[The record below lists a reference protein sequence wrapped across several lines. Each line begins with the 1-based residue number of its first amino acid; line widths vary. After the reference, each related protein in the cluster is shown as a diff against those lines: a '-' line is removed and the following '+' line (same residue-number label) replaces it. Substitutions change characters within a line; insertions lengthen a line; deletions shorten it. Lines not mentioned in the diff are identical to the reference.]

1 MFSPLFQSLL
11 KEDPLSRIQREII
24 EVTEREREFKEGHF
38 RINRLMSESTID
50 VNKQNG
56 HVNGNGDEDHHH
68 PQKTLNR
75 AVSTSHLL
83 GPISPSPP
91 AAPALFNSNGYT
103 RRFTPQ
109 TGTKGIMQRFI
120 ANKGKLPV
128 TSPVGGGPLVPHAP
142 LTPVASSP
150 AAPLPQP
157 LAFPVSP
164 VVAPAV
170 VSPPIISRSAEGK
183 PIRKGYVPVEEKI
196 QKELR
201 EMKDREHELK
211 RMRKKQKPFDIDLSD
226 NETSSESE
234 DEEIPMPGKLKA
246 TKSIGELYEALNEE
260 LRSPSPRNSSGHE
273 SIGSLKPAKSLA
285 ELCELSPGQEFLA
298 PSSTRLIAQW
308 ESIIQQKQEAGAA

>member
-1 MFSPLFQSLL
+1 MEAVFIYSFFHSFQSLL
-11 KEDPLSRIQREII
+11 REDPLSRIQREII

-38 RINRLMSESTID
+38 RINRLLSESTID

-56 HVNGNGDEDHHH
+56 HVNGDAEEK
-68 PQKTLNR
+68 PQKILNR
-75 AVSTSHLL
+75 AVSTSHLM

-91 AAPALFNSNGYT
+91 TTPASLNTNGYT

-128 TSPVGGGPLVPHAP
+128 TSPVST
-142 LTPVASSP
+142 TPPTAI
-150 AAPLPQP
+150 AAPL
-157 LAFPVSP
+157 AFTPSPIAPVVSP
-164 VVAPAV
+164 VIVPV
-170 VSPPIISRSAEGK
+170 VITRTAEGK
-183 PIRKGYVPVEEKI
+183 PMRKGYVPVEEKI

-211 RMRKKQKPFDIDLSD
+211 RMRKKQKPFDIELSD

-234 DEEIPMPGKLKA
+234 DEEIPMPGKLKP
-246 TKSIGELYEALNEE
+246 TKSIGELYEALNED
-260 LRSPSPRNSSGHE
+260 LRSPSPRNSSGHD
-273 SIGSLKPAKSLA
+273 SLGSLKPAKSLA
-285 ELCELSPGQEFLA
+285 ELCELAPGQEFLA

>member
-1 MFSPLFQSLL
+1 MTESML
-11 KEDPLSRIQREII
+11 KEDSLSRIQREIY

-38 RINRLMSESTID
+38 RINRLFSESTID
-50 VNKQNG
+50 VTKQNG
-56 HVNGNGDEDHHH
+56 HVNGDAD
-68 PQKTLNR
+68 PQRTLNR

-83 GPISPSPP
+83 GPIGPTTP
-91 AAPALFNSNGYT
+91 ATPTTLNTNGYT

-109 TGTKGIMQRFI
+109 NGTKGIMQRFI
-120 ANKGKLPV
+120 ANKGKLP
-128 TSPVGGGPLVPHAP
+128 A
-142 LTPVASSP
+142 SP
-150 AAPLPQP
+150 ASATTPTAIAPQLI
-157 LAFPVSP
+157 FPPTAITP

-170 VSPPIISRSAEGK
+170 ITRTSEGK
-183 PIRKGYVPVEEKI
+183 PVRKGFVPVEEKI

-211 RMRKKQKPFDIDLSD
+211 KMRKKQKPFDIDLSD
-226 NETSSESE
+226 IEMTSES
-234 DEEIPMPGKLKA
+234 DEEDIPLPGKLKA

-260 LRSPSPRNSSGHE
+260 LRSPSPRNSSGQE
-273 SIGSLKPAKSLA
+273 SLGSLKPAKSLA

>member
-1 MFSPLFQSLL
+1 ML

-38 RINRLMSESTID
+38 RINRLFSESTID

-56 HVNGNGDEDHHH
+56 HFNGDIDA
-68 PQKTLNR
+68 KTPRPLNR
-75 AVSTSHLL
+75 AVSTSQLM
-83 GPISPSPP
+83 GPVNHTPAV
-91 AAPALFNSNGYT
+91 AAPASLNTNGYT

-120 ANKGKLPV
+120 ANKGKLPAP
-128 TSPVGGGPLVPHAP
+128 SPVAAI
-142 LTPVASSP
+142 TPVSL
-150 AAPLPQP
+150 APP
-157 LAFPVSP
+157 LAFTPSP
-164 VVAPAV
+164 IVAPPADAV
-170 VSPPIISRSAEGK
+170 PPINRTPEGK
-183 PIRKGYVPVEEKI
+183 PVRKGYVPVEEKI

-226 NETSSESE
+226 NETNSESD
-234 DEEIPMPGKLKA
+234 DEEIPMPGKLKV
-246 TKSIGELYEALNEE
+246 TKSIGELYEALTDE
-260 LRSPSPRNSSGHE
+260 LRSPSPKNSSGHE
-273 SIGSLKPAKSLA
+273 SLSSLKPAKSLA

>member
-1 MFSPLFQSLL
+1 ML

-38 RINRLMSESTID
+38 RINRLLSESTID
-50 VNKQNG
+50 INQQNG
-56 HVNGNGDEDHHH
+56 HVNGDHI

-83 GPISPSPP
+83 GPIAPSLPP
-91 AAPALFNSNGYT
+91 AQTTLNTNGYT

-109 TGTKGIMQRFI
+109 NGTKGIMQRFI
-120 ANKGKLPV
+120 ANKGKMPTTPV
-128 TSPVGGGPLVPHAP
+128 TATPTTALPPLV
-142 LTPVASSP
+142 
-150 AAPLPQP
+150 
-157 LAFPVSP
+157 FPTSP
-164 VVAPAV
+164 VVAPV
-170 VSPPIISRSAEGK
+170 ITSPPVITRTPEGK
-183 PIRKGYVPVEEKI
+183 PVRKGFVPVEEKI

-211 RMRKKQKPFDIDLSD
+211 KMRKKSKPFDLELSD

-234 DEEIPMPGKLKA
+234 DEEIPMPGKLKQ

-260 LRSPSPRNSSGHE
+260 LRSPSPRNSSGQD

-285 ELCELSPGQEFLA
+285 QLCELSPGQEFLA

>member
-1 MFSPLFQSLL
+1 ML

-38 RINRLMSESTID
+38 RVNRLLSESTID
-50 VNKQNG
+50 INQQNG
-56 HVNGNGDEDHHH
+56 HVNGDHI

-83 GPISPSPP
+83 GPIAPSLPP
-91 AAPALFNSNGYT
+91 AQTTLNTNGYT

-109 TGTKGIMQRFI
+109 NGTKGIMQRFI
-120 ANKGKLPV
+120 ANKGKMPTTPV
-128 TSPVGGGPLVPHAP
+128 TATPTTALPPLV
-142 LTPVASSP
+142 
-150 AAPLPQP
+150 
-157 LAFPVSP
+157 FPTSP
-164 VVAPAV
+164 VVAPV
-170 VSPPIISRSAEGK
+170 ITSPPVITRTPEGK
-183 PIRKGYVPVEEKI
+183 PVRKGFVPVEEKI

-211 RMRKKQKPFDIDLSD
+211 KMRKKSKPFDLELSD

-234 DEEIPMPGKLKA
+234 DEEIPMPGKLKQ

-260 LRSPSPRNSSGHE
+260 LRSPSPRNSSGQD

-285 ELCELSPGQEFLA
+285 QLCELSPGQEFLA

>member
-1 MFSPLFQSLL
+1 ML

-38 RINRLMSESTID
+38 RINRLLSESTID
-50 VNKQNG
+50 INQQNG
-56 HVNGNGDEDHHH
+56 HVNGDHI

-83 GPISPSPP
+83 GPIAPSLPP
-91 AAPALFNSNGYT
+91 AQTTLNTNGYT

-109 TGTKGIMQRFI
+109 NGTKGIMQRFI
-120 ANKGKLPV
+120 ANKGKMPTTPV
-128 TSPVGGGPLVPHAP
+128 TATPTTALPPLV
-142 LTPVASSP
+142 
-150 AAPLPQP
+150 
-157 LAFPVSP
+157 FPTSP
-164 VVAPAV
+164 VVAPV
-170 VSPPIISRSAEGK
+170 ITSPPVITRTPEGK
-183 PIRKGYVPVEEKI
+183 PVRKGCVPVEEKI

-211 RMRKKQKPFDIDLSD
+211 KMRKKSKPFDLELSD

-234 DEEIPMPGKLKA
+234 DEEIPMPGKLKQ

-260 LRSPSPRNSSGHE
+260 LRSPSPRNSSGQD

-285 ELCELSPGQEFLA
+285 QLCELSPGQEFLA

>member
-1 MFSPLFQSLL
+1 MGESLL

-38 RINRLMSESTID
+38 RVNRMMSESTIEM
-50 VNKQNG
+50 NHQNG
-56 HVNGNGDEDHHH
+56 HMNGDAEK
-68 PQKTLNR
+68 PPRTLNR
-75 AVSTSHLL
+75 AVSTSQLL
-83 GPISPSPP
+83 GPIAPSPP
-91 AAPALFNSNGYT
+91 TPPTLLNTNGYT

-109 TGTKGIMQRFI
+109 NGTKGIMQRFI
-120 ANKGKLPV
+120 ANKGKLP
-128 TSPVGGGPLVPHAP
+128 TNSPM
-142 LTPVASSP
+142 TPTSP
-150 AAPLPQP
+150 AAFAPPLIFTP
-157 LAFPVSP
+157 SP
-164 VVAPAV
+164 VVASI
-170 VSPPIISRSAEGK
+170 SPTTPIITRTPEGK
-183 PIRKGYVPVEEKI
+183 PVRKGYVPVEEKI
-196 QKELR
+196 QKELQ

-211 RMRKKQKPFDIDLSD
+211 RMRKKQRPFDLELSD

-246 TKSIGELYEALNEE
+246 TKSIGELYEALNDE

-308 ESIIQQKQEAGAA
+308 ESIIQQKHETGAA

>member
-1 MFSPLFQSLL
+1 MGESLL

-56 HVNGNGDEDHHH
+56 HVNGDDDHK

-75 AVSTSHLL
+75 AVSTSHLM
-83 GPISPSPP
+83 GPVTPSPP
-91 AAPALFNSNGYT
+91 PAASVLNTNGYT

-120 ANKGKLPV
+120 ANKGKLPA
-128 TSPVGGGPLVPHAP
+128 TSPVGGPVPM
-142 LTPVASSP
+142 ASSP
-150 AAPLPQP
+150 VVP
-157 LAFPVSP
+157 LAPPLTFPTSP
-164 VVAPAV
+164 VIAPAV
-170 VSPPIISRSAEGK
+170 VSPAVITRTPEGK
-183 PIRKGYVPVEEKI
+183 PVRKGYVPVEEKI

-201 EMKDREHELK
+201 DMKDREHELK
-211 RMRKKQKPFDIDLSD
+211 RMRKKQKPFDIELSD

-234 DEEIPMPGKLKA
+234 DEEIPLPGKLKA
-246 TKSIGELYEALNEE
+246 TKSIGELYEALNDE

>member
-1 MFSPLFQSLL
+1 M

-38 RINRLMSESTID
+38 RINRLLSESTID

-56 HVNGNGDEDHHH
+56 HVNGDENEK
-68 PQKTLNR
+68 PPKILNR

-91 AAPALFNSNGYT
+91 TTPALLNTNGYT

-128 TSPVGGGPLVPHAP
+128 NSPAVPTSPVAIAP
-142 LTPVASSP
+142 
-150 AAPLPQP
+150 P
-157 LAFPVSP
+157 LAFTPS
-164 VVAPAV
+164 
-170 VSPPIISRSAEGK
+170 PIIAPVMAPPVISRTPEGK
-183 PIRKGYVPVEEKI
+183 PVRKGYVPVEEKI
-196 QKELR
+196 QKELQD
-201 EMKDREHELK
+201 MKDREHELK

-260 LRSPSPRNSSGHE
+260 LRSPSPKNSSGHE
-273 SIGSLKPAKSLA
+273 SLGSLKPAKSLA

>member
-1 MFSPLFQSLL
+1 ML

-38 RINRLMSESTID
+38 RINRLLSESTID
-50 VNKQNG
+50 VNQQNG
-56 HVNGNGDEDHHH
+56 HVNGNEDHI

-83 GPISPSPP
+83 GPITSSPP
-91 AAPALFNSNGYT
+91 TAQNTTNTNGYT

-109 TGTKGIMQRFI
+109 NGTKGIMQRFI
-120 ANKGKLPV
+120 ANKGKMP
-128 TSPVGGGPLVPHAP
+128 T
-142 LTPVASSP
+142 TPVAST
-150 AAPLPQP
+150 
-157 LAFPVSP
+157 PVSTLPPLIFPTSPVIAP
-164 VVAPAV
+164 VVT
-170 VSPPIISRSAEGK
+170 SPTVITRTPEGK
-183 PIRKGYVPVEEKI
+183 PVRKGFVPVEEKI

-211 RMRKKQKPFDIDLSD
+211 KMRKKSKPFDLELSD

-234 DEEIPMPGKLKA
+234 DEEIPMPGKLKPA
-246 TKSIGELYEALNEE
+246 KSIGELYEAMNEDV
-260 LRSPSPRNSSGHE
+260 RSPSPRNSSGQD

-285 ELCELSPGQEFLA
+285 ELCELTPGQEFLA

>member
-1 MFSPLFQSLL
+1 MGESML

-50 VNKQNG
+50 MTSQNG
-56 HVNGNGDEDHHH
+56 HLNGDAEDK
-68 PQKTLNR
+68 PPKTLNR

-91 AAPALFNSNGYT
+91 STPALLNTNGYT

-128 TSPVGGGPLVPHAP
+128 TSPTTPTAVIQQPLVFTPITIAP
-142 LTPVASSP
+142 IS
-150 AAPLPQP
+150 
-157 LAFPVSP
+157 
-164 VVAPAV
+164 APAV
-170 VSPPIISRSAEGK
+170 ISRTPEGK
-183 PIRKGYVPVEEKI
+183 PVRKGYVPVEEKI

-211 RMRKKQKPFDIDLSD
+211 KMRKKQKPFDIELSD
-226 NETSSESE
+226 NETTSESE

-260 LRSPSPRNSSGHE
+260 LRSPSPRNSSGNE
-273 SIGSLKPAKSLA
+273 SLGSLKPAKSLA
-285 ELCELSPGQEFLA
+285 ELCDLGPGQEFLA

>member
-1 MFSPLFQSLL
+1 ML

-38 RINRLMSESTID
+38 RINRLLSESTID
-50 VNKQNG
+50 VHQQNG
-56 HVNGNGDEDHHH
+56 HVNGDHI

-83 GPISPSPP
+83 GPIAPSPP
-91 AAPALFNSNGYT
+91 PAQTTLNINGYT
-103 RRFTPQ
+103 RRFAPQ
-109 TGTKGIMQRFI
+109 NGTKGIMQRFI
-120 ANKGKLPV
+120 ANKGKIPTTPGAATPTTTLP
-128 TSPVGGGPLVPHAP
+128 PLV
-142 LTPVASSP
+142 
-150 AAPLPQP
+150 
-157 LAFPVSP
+157 FPSFP
-164 VVAPAV
+164 VVAPV
-170 VSPPIISRSAEGK
+170 ITSPPVITRTSEGK
-183 PIRKGYVPVEEKI
+183 PVRKGFVPVEEKI

-211 RMRKKQKPFDIDLSD
+211 KMRKKSKPFDLELSD

-234 DEEIPMPGKLKA
+234 DEEIPMPGKLKQ
-246 TKSIGELYEALNEE
+246 TKSIGELYEALNDE
-260 LRSPSPRNSSGHE
+260 LRSPSPRNSSGQD

-285 ELCELSPGQEFLA
+285 QLCELSPDQEFLA

>member
-1 MFSPLFQSLL
+1 M
-11 KEDPLSRIQREII
+11 
-24 EVTEREREFKEGHF
+24 TEREREFKEGHF
-38 RINRLMSESTID
+38 RINRLLSESTID

-56 HVNGNGDEDHHH
+56 HVNGDANDM
-68 PQKTLNR
+68 PPKTLNR
-75 AVSTSHLL
+75 AVSTSHLM
-83 GPISPSPP
+83 GPISPSSPTN
-91 AAPALFNSNGYT
+91 PALLNTNGYT

-128 TSPVGGGPLVPHAP
+128 NSPAVPTSPVAIAP
-142 LTPVASSP
+142 
-150 AAPLPQP
+150 P
-157 LAFPVSP
+157 LAFTPSPIIAPVM
-164 VVAPAV
+164 A
-170 VSPPIISRSAEGK
+170 PPIISRTPEGK
-183 PIRKGYVPVEEKI
+183 PVRKGYVPVEEKI
-196 QKELR
+196 QKELQD
-201 EMKDREHELK
+201 MKDREHELK

-234 DEEIPMPGKLKA
+234 DEDIPMPGKLKA

-260 LRSPSPRNSSGHE
+260 LRSPSPKNSSGHE
-273 SIGSLKPAKSLA
+273 SLGSLKPAKSLA

>member
-1 MFSPLFQSLL
+1 MGESLL

-38 RINRLMSESTID
+38 RMNRLLSESTIE

-56 HVNGNGDEDHHH
+56 HVNGDDDSK
-68 PQKTLNR
+68 QRTLNR

-83 GPISPSPP
+83 GPITPSPP
-91 AAPALFNSNGYT
+91 AATTVLTTNGYT
-103 RRFTPQ
+103 RRFAPQ

-128 TSPVGGGPLVPHAP
+128 TSPVGAGPVG
-142 LTPVASSP
+142 PVASTP
-150 AAPLPQP
+150 VVALPQP
-157 LAFPVSP
+157 LLFPTSP
-164 VVAPAV
+164 VVAPV
-170 VSPPIISRSAEGK
+170 VNPPAITRTPEGK

-211 RMRKKQKPFDIDLSD
+211 KMRKKQKPFDIDLSD
-226 NETSSESE
+226 SEVTSESE

-260 LRSPSPRNSSGHE
+260 LRSPSPRNSSGHD

-285 ELCELSPGQEFLA
+285 ELCELAPGQEFLA

>member
-1 MFSPLFQSLL
+1 ML

-38 RINRLMSESTID
+38 RINRLLSESTLD
-50 VNKQNG
+50 VHQQNG
-56 HVNGNGDEDHHH
+56 HVNGDLS
-68 PQKTLNR
+68 PPKTLNR

-83 GPISPSPP
+83 GPVSPP
-91 AAPALFNSNGYT
+91 TPPAQTIISSNGYT

-109 TGTKGIMQRFI
+109 NGTKGIMQRFI
-120 ANKGKLPV
+120 ANKGKMPP
-128 TSPVGGGPLVPHAP
+128 TPTASSP
-142 LTPVASSP
+142 LTPVTP
-150 AAPLPQP
+150 LAPLQ
-157 LAFPVSP
+157 FPSTP
-164 VVAPAV
+164 VVAPV
-170 VSPPIISRSAEGK
+170 ISSPPVISRTPEGK
-183 PIRKGYVPVEEKI
+183 PVRKGFVPVEEKI

-211 RMRKKQKPFDIDLSD
+211 KMRKKVKPFELELSD

-234 DEEIPMPGKLKA
+234 DEEIPAPGKLKQ
-246 TKSIGELYEALNEE
+246 TKSIGELYEALNDE
-260 LRSPSPRNSSGHE
+260 LRSPSPRNSSGQD

>member
-1 MFSPLFQSLL
+1 ML

-38 RINRLMSESTID
+38 RINRLFSESTID

-56 HVNGNGDEDHHH
+56 HLNGDTDE
-68 PQKTLNR
+68 KTPRPLNR
-75 AVSTSHLL
+75 AVSTSQLM
-83 GPISPSPP
+83 GPVTPAV
-91 AAPALFNSNGYT
+91 AAPAPLLNTNGYT

-120 ANKGKLPV
+120 ANKGKLPAPSPMAPI
-128 TSPVGGGPLVPHAP
+128 SPVALAPPLVF
-142 LTPVASSP
+142 TPSP
-150 AAPLPQP
+150 I
-157 LAFPVSP
+157 
-164 VVAPAV
+164 VAPPTVATT
-170 VSPPIISRSAEGK
+170 PAINRTAEGK
-183 PIRKGYVPVEEKI
+183 PVRKGYVPVEEKI

-226 NETSSESE
+226 NETSSESD
-234 DEEIPMPGKLKA
+234 DEEIPMPGKLKV
-246 TKSIGELYEALNEE
+246 TKSIGELYEALTDE
-260 LRSPSPRNSSGHE
+260 LRSPSPKNSSGHE
-273 SIGSLKPAKSLA
+273 SLGSLKPAKSLA
-285 ELCELSPGQEFLA
+285 QLCELSPGQEFLA

>member
-1 MFSPLFQSLL
+1 MGESLL

-38 RINRLMSESTID
+38 RINRLLSESTIE

-56 HVNGNGDEDHHH
+56 HVNGDDEHK
-68 PQKTLNR
+68 QRTLNR

-83 GPISPSPP
+83 GPITPSPP
-91 AAPALFNSNGYT
+91 PAPALITTNGYT
-103 RRFTPQ
+103 RRFAPQ

-128 TSPVGGGPLVPHAP
+128 TSPVGAGGPVGPVGPAAS
-142 LTPVASSP
+142 TPVAP
-150 AAPLPQP
+150 APQP
-157 LAFPVSP
+157 LVFPTSP
-164 VVAPAV
+164 VVAPV
-170 VSPPIISRSAEGK
+170 VGPPVISRTPEGK

-226 NETSSESE
+226 NETTSESE

-260 LRSPSPRNSSGHE
+260 LRSPSPRNSSGHD
-273 SIGSLKPAKSLA
+273 SLGSLKPAKSLA
-285 ELCELSPGQEFLA
+285 ELCELGPGQEFLA

>member
-1 MFSPLFQSLL
+1 MFSNAPFRFFQSLL

-38 RINRLMSESTID
+38 RVNRLLSESTIE
-50 VNKQNG
+50 VNHQNG
-56 HVNGNGDEDHHH
+56 HMNGDADK
-68 PQKTLNR
+68 PARALNR
-75 AVSTSHLL
+75 AVSTSQLL
-83 GPISPSPP
+83 GPI
-91 AAPALFNSNGYT
+91 APAPPVTPTLLNTNGYT

-128 TSPVGGGPLVPHAP
+128 TSP
-142 LTPVASSP
+142 LTPTSP
-150 AAPLPQP
+150 TAFAPPP
-157 LAFPVSP
+157 LAFTPSP
-164 VVAPAV
+164 VAIAPVIISPA
-170 VSPPIISRSAEGK
+170 SPPIITRTPEGK
-183 PIRKGYVPVEEKI
+183 PVRKGYVPVEEKI
-196 QKELR
+196 QKELQD
-201 EMKDREHELK
+201 MKDREYELK
-211 RMRKKQKPFDIDLSD
+211 RMRKKQKPFDLELSD

-308 ESIIQQKQEAGAA
+308 ESIIQQKHETGAA

>member
-1 MFSPLFQSLL
+1 MGESLL

-50 VNKQNG
+50 VNHQNG
-56 HVNGNGDEDHHH
+56 HMNGDSDLK
-68 PQKTLNR
+68 PVKTLNR

-83 GPISPSPP
+83 GPIAPSPP
-91 AAPALFNSNGYT
+91 ITPSVLNTNGYT

-120 ANKGKLPV
+120 ASKGKLPASPGPIPSTPIAPLAPPLV
-128 TSPVGGGPLVPHAP
+128 FPTSPVV
-142 LTPVASSP
+142 V
-150 AAPLPQP
+150 
-157 LAFPVSP
+157 P
-164 VVAPAV
+164 VVAP
-170 VSPPIISRSAEGK
+170 PPISRTPEGK
-183 PIRKGYVPVEEKI
+183 PVRKGYVPVEEKI
-196 QKELR
+196 QKELQ

-211 RMRKKQKPFDIDLSD
+211 KMRKKQKPYDLELSD
-226 NETSSESE
+226 AETTSESE

-285 ELCELSPGQEFLA
+285 ELCTLAPGEEFLA
-298 PSSTRLIAQW
+298 PSSTRLIAKW
-308 ESIIQQKQEAGAA
+308 ESLIQQKQEAGAA

>member
-1 MFSPLFQSLL
+1 MSETSL

-38 RINRLMSESTID
+38 RMSRLLSESTID
-50 VNKQNG
+50 VTNQNG
-56 HVNGNGDEDHHH
+56 HLNGDER

-83 GPISPSPP
+83 GPIAPSPP
-91 AAPALFNSNGYT
+91 ATPALLTTNGYT

-109 TGTKGIMQRFI
+109 NGTKGIMQRFI

-128 TSPVGGGPLVPHAP
+128 TSPGPPTTPTALTAPLVF
-142 LTPVASSP
+142 TPVT
-150 AAPLPQP
+150 AAP
-157 LAFPVSP
+157 
-164 VVAPAV
+164 VAPPV
-170 VSPPIISRSAEGK
+170 ITRTPEGK
-183 PIRKGYVPVEEKI
+183 PVRKGYVPVEEKI

-211 RMRKKQKPFDIDLSD
+211 KMRKKQKPFDIELSD
-226 NETSSESE
+226 SELTSESE
-234 DEEIPMPGKLKA
+234 EEDIPPPGRLKA
-246 TKSIGELYEALNEE
+246 TKSIGELYEALSEE
-260 LRSPSPRNSSGHE
+260 LRSPSPRNSSGHD
-273 SIGSLKPAKSLA
+273 SLGSLKPAKSLA
-285 ELCELSPGQEFLA
+285 QLCELGPGQEFLA

>member
-1 MFSPLFQSLL
+1 ML

-38 RINRLMSESTID
+38 RINRLMSESTLDMSI
-50 VNKQNG
+50 QNG
-56 HVNGNGDEDHHH
+56 HVNGNAEK
-68 PQKTLNR
+68 PKTLNR

-83 GPISPSPP
+83 GPIAPSPP
-91 AAPALFNSNGYT
+91 PTPTVLNTNGYT

-120 ANKGKLPV
+120 ANKGKLP
-128 TSPVGGGPLVPHAP
+128 
-142 LTPVASSP
+142 ASSP
-150 AAPLPQP
+150 VSTTPPSAIASPLALTSVTVAPL
-157 LAFPVSP
+157 
-164 VVAPAV
+164 VAPDPAV
-170 VSPPIISRSAEGK
+170 INRTPEGK
-183 PIRKGYVPVEEKI
+183 PVRKGYVPVEEKI

-211 RMRKKQKPFDIDLSD
+211 KMRKKQKPFDIELSD
-226 NETSSESE
+226 NETTSESE

-246 TKSIGELYEALNEE
+246 TKSIGELYEALNED
-260 LRSPSPRNSSGHE
+260 LRSPSPRNSSGNE
-273 SIGSLKPAKSLA
+273 SLGSLKPTKSLA
-285 ELCELSPGQEFLA
+285 ELCDLGPGQEFLA

>member
-1 MFSPLFQSLL
+1 MFQSLL

-38 RINRLMSESTID
+38 RVNRLLSESNIDMNHQNGD
-50 VNKQNG
+50 VN
-56 HVNGNGDEDHHH
+56 GDDELK

-83 GPISPSPP
+83 GPVTPAPPLTPS
-91 AAPALFNSNGYT
+91 LLNSNGYT

-109 TGTKGIMQRFI
+109 NGTKGIMQRFI

-128 TSPVGGGPLVPHAP
+128 TPGGGP
-142 LTPVASSP
+142 VAQTP
-150 AAPLPQP
+150 AAQP
-157 LAFPVSP
+157 LAINAPFVFPTSP
-164 VVAPAV
+164 VITPV
-170 VSPPIISRSAEGK
+170 VSPPVITRTPEGK
-183 PIRKGYVPVEEKI
+183 PVRKGYVPVEEKI
-196 QKELR
+196 QKELQ

-211 RMRKKQKPFDIDLSD
+211 KMRKKQKPFDLELSE
-226 NETSSESE
+226 NETTSESE

-260 LRSPSPRNSSGHE
+260 LRSPSPRNSSGQE

-285 ELCELSPGQEFLA
+285 ELCVLAPGEEFLA
-298 PSSTRLIAQW
+298 PSSTRLIAKW
-308 ESIIQQKQEAGAA
+308 ESLIQQKQEAGAA